1 MIQYIWKFQTIF
13 CIAFFILSIL
23 LYLPIRE
30 YTVSVPNLH
39 ILRFFLFHLRRKI
52 TVQTV
57 LAFLLIVFGMTLV
70 MLALFMPPKGEI
82 HPSVITVFGMILV
95 AAGAF
100 LGIDL
105 NFQLKSYINSLK
117 EAAILTQNVKS
128 NTPECT
134 DLLKDNKNETI

>member
-1 MIQYIWKFQTIF
+1 M
-13 CIAFFILSIL
+13 
-23 LYLPIRE
+23 
-30 YTVSVPNLH
+30 PNVN
-39 ILRFFLFHLRRKI
+39 LRRKI

-128 NTPECT
+128 NNPECT
-134 DLLKDNKNETI
+134 DLFKDNKNETI

>member
-1 MIQYIWKFQTIF
+1 M
-13 CIAFFILSIL
+13 
-23 LYLPIRE
+23 
-30 YTVSVPNLH
+30 PNV
-39 ILRFFLFHLRRKI
+39 HLRRKI

-105 NFQLKSYINSLK
+105 NFQLKSYINK
-117 EAAILTQNVKS
+117 EAAILTQNA
-128 NTPECT
+128 

>member
-1 MIQYIWKFQTIF
+1 M
-13 CIAFFILSIL
+13 
-23 LYLPIRE
+23 
-30 YTVSVPNLH
+30 PNVN
-39 ILRFFLFHLRRKI
+39 LRRKI
-52 TVQTV
+52 TVQMV

-128 NTPECT
+128 NNPECT
-134 DLLKDNKNETI
+134 DLLKDNQNETI